1 MREDAYFYK
10 LDSSFKIAINSVE
23 RKKVIRLN
31 AAKINADKFKK
42 DYPNS
47 KFIENVNAMYVE
59 LEEQLKNYSNKAN
72 I

>member
-1 MREDAYFYK
+1 M
-10 LDSSFKIAINSVE
+10 
-23 RKKVIRLN
+23 

-47 KFIENVNAMYVE
+47 KYMEEVNTMYVE
-59 LEEQLKNYSNKAN
+59 IEEQIKNYSNKAN